1 MSDIDPNEQDQHDT
15 EVVVED
21 DGPDVE
27 ELESD
32 PAYSPDSEDLK
43 KVKGG

>member
-1 MSDIDPNEQDQHDT
+1 MAENDPNQQEPSEPDT
-15 EVVVED
+15 VAD

-32 PAYSPDSEDLK
+32 PAYNPQDENLKDLK
-43 KVKGG
+43 GG